1 MSILERFGQVVR
13 LHATHT
19 ALAARSARY
28 QLDALS
34 DRLAA
39 CLDGFDVAA
48 GSPVVLLLPRSPG
61 AVIAMIGVLKIGAY
75 YVPVDPA
82 GPTAIVNEHLRG
94 SARASY

>member
-28 QLDALS
+28 TYDQLDALS

-61 AVIAMIGVLKIGAY
+61 AVIAMIGC
-75 YVPVDPA
+75 
-82 GPTAIVNEHLRG
+82 
-94 SARASY
+94 

>member
-1 MSILERFGQVVR
+1 MRRTRR
-13 LHATHT
+13 LPRE
-19 ALAARSARY
+19 ARVTD